1 MKKTPMINPE
11 SQNVTE
17 LQQMIRHLLAREET
31 WENEI
36 KQLMEQL
43 RLAYARHYGKKSES
57 FNAAQGELFN
67 EAEVA
72 VDEATSDV
80 DAEPEMETVTYTRKA
95 RGKRKP
101 LPENLPRERNV
112 IDLPEDEKVCACCD
126 HPLHPIGEDKSEKLK
141 FTPAVFTVIET
152 VRPKYACRHC
162 ETKGEGSKI
171 VQQPAPASI
180 IPKSIATESLL
191 SHIILGKFQYAL
203 PLYRQEA
210 MFKQAGIHLPR
221 TTMARWMVQV
231 AEKLMP
237 LYFAIKEHLVAQKVI
252 AADETPLNV
261 LENDKKSYMW
271 VYCSGADSLKDQLEG
286 VKHIV
291 LYDYSP
297 GRSAQA
303 AKDFLGKYNGY
314 LQTDAYAA
322 YESLT
327 RVTNVACMAHAR
339 RYFMDAKKVQT
350 KGKVGKADIALAKIQ
365 KLYALEIQFKG
376 KPADEKYQLR
386 QEKAKPLLDELHRW
400 LGEQQVIGSTT
411 LGKAISYM
419 QNHWVKLR
427 RYIDDGHLNIDNNR
441 AERAI
446 KPFVIGRKNWLFNAT
461 ASGAKASA
469 ILYSLIETAKAND
482 LHTHFYLERC
492 MEEMAK
498 PNPDIESILPW
509 NYQQ

>member
-11 SQNVTE
+11 SQDIAE
-17 LQQMIRHLLAREET
+17 LQQMVQHFLTREKKLENKIQLL
-31 WENEI
+31 I
-36 KQLMEQL
+36 EQL

-72 VDEATSDV
+72 VDDDTSEV
-80 DAEPEMETVTYTRKA
+80 DAEHEMETVTYTRKA
-95 RGKRKP
+95 RGKRQP
-101 LPENLPRERNV
+101 LPENLPRERHV
-112 IDLPEDEKVCACCD
+112 IDLPDDEKVCACCD
-126 HPLHPIGEDKSEKLK
+126 NPLHQMGEDKSEKLK

-162 ETKGEGSKI
+162 ETQGEGSKV
-171 VQQPAPASI
+171 VQQPAPTSI

-191 SHIILGKFQYAL
+191 THIILGKFQYAL

-231 AEKLMP
+231 AEKFTP
-237 LYFAIKEHLVAQKVI
+237 LYFAIKEHLLEQKVI

-271 VYCSGADSLKDQLEG
+271 VYCSGADSLKDKLED

-291 LYDYSP
+291 LYDYYP
-297 GRSAQA
+297 GRNAQA
-303 AKDFLGKYNGY
+303 AKDFLGRYSGY

-322 YESLT
+322 YDTLT
-327 RVTNVACMAHAR
+327 QVTNVACMAHAR
-339 RYFMDAKKVQT
+339 RKFTDAKKVQT
-350 KGKVGKADIALAKIQ
+350 KGKTGKADIALAKIQ
-365 KLYALEIQFKG
+365 KLYALEIQLKG
-376 KPADEKYQLR
+376 KKVDEKYRLR
-386 QEKAKPLLDELHRW
+386 QEKAKPLLDDLHQW
-400 LGEQQVIGSTT
+400 LVSQQVIGSTT

-419 QNHWVKLR
+419 LNHWEKLR

-461 ASGAKASA
+461 ASGAQASA

-498 PNPDIESILPW
+498 SNPDIESILPW
-509 NYQQ
+509 NFKH